1 MQLIAYKWIVFSFR
15 NIYYYNYDIF
25 YYILLYALIQVVIL
39 CHFYLAIIMCSV
51 SKIAIYILDHHSINH
66 FKLSSIVLIRLWSP
80 NDIEIMRTTGKFDFR
95 ILYILNIIFISLFM
109 ILFDVIFLIKKYLLY
124 SIIYFLGDIFLGVD

>member
-1 MQLIAYKWIVFSFR
+1 MQLIAYKGIVFSFR

-25 YYILLYALIQVVIL
+25 YYILLYALIQIVIL
-39 CHFYLAIIMCSV
+39 CHFYLAIICSV